1 MLKISGLKT
10 DPCLRSFYFSMRQN
24 KPVMRYDHFYN
35 HKNNNLF
42 NNWSAATQNIE
53 MGYSVTRMMV
63 IHVIKRVIKRV
74 NF

>member
-24 KPVMRYDHFYN
+24 KPVMCYDHFYN
-35 HKNNNLF
+35 HENNNLF
-42 NNWSAATQNIE
+42 NNWSAAAQNIE

-63 IHVIKRVIKRV
+63 IHVIKGV

>member
-35 HKNNNLF
+35 HENNNLF
-42 NNWSAATQNIE
+42 NN
-53 MGYSVTRMMV
+53 
-63 IHVIKRVIKRV
+63 
-74 NF
+74 